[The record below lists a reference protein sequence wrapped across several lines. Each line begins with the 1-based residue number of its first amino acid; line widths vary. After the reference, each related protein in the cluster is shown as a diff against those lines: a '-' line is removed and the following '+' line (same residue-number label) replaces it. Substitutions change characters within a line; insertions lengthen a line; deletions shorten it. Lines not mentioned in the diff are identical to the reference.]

1 MLSSM
6 LNVMA
11 DHGKVIVCG
20 ATATYNKWGSKMGAS
35 NFENVINK
43 RIEMK
48 GILYYYE
55 NFAEQVNTFMDMVSL
70 DIKGYETM
78 ITGIENLPITYR
90 KMIEG

>member
-35 NFENVINK
+35 NFENVISK

-48 GILYYYE
+48 GILYYY
-55 NFAEQVNTFMDMVSL
+55 
-70 DIKGYETM
+70 
-78 ITGIENLPITYR
+78 
-90 KMIEG
+90 